1 MSGAYH
7 AAAPCVDAKMTECVR
22 TAQCAGRKWMEGRM
36 LRITIEVD
44 GVPAGMELAV
54 KEDLAMKVEEWYG
67 KTVRVVKV
75 EGVEP

>member
-1 MSGAYH
+1 
-7 AAAPCVDAKMTECVR
+7 
-22 TAQCAGRKWMEGRM
+22 M